1 VIEGSRLANDPRSAW
16 SYEGREQP
24 SDLCP
29 SPTTLKGTLRI
40 HALAEVKHS
49 MSEEKSYQCD
59 APGIHCFLDG
69 RFECEC
75 GEEWHD
81 GALAEMILG
90 LTTVESHSFEAM
102 GAGSPRPAHDQGR

>member
-1 VIEGSRLANDPRSAW
+1 MRVGS
-16 SYEGREQP
+16 
-24 SDLCP
+24 
-29 SPTTLKGTLRI
+29 SPPTYVRVQLRLKGTLRI

-81 GALAEMILG
+81 EALAEMILG